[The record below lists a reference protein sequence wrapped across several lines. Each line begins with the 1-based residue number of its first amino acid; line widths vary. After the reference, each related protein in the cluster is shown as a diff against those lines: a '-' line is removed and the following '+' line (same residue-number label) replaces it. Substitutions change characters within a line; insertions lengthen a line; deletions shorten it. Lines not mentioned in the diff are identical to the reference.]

1 MTVDEILK
9 LLAHGTRWQ
18 LIGARTG
25 KKLCNYLNRGVTLL
39 KYADMEVTSRP
50 IVAGLEVNG
59 DVKHINDFVVPM
71 ITIWVLGE

>member
-1 MTVDEILK
+1 MTVDETLK
-9 LLAHGTRWQ
+9 LLAHGTKWQ

-25 KKLCNYLNRGVTLL
+25 KKLCSYLNRDVTLL

-50 IVAGLEVNG
+50 IDAGLEVNG
-59 DVKHINDFVVPM
+59 NVKHINDFVVPM